1 MFTIALRLLAV
12 RGNLGLRPTKG
23 KEPPLDAS
31 EAKWGAGPGWGHTGR
46 LSALAIRFMLTDGS
60 PPWRGLLP

>member
-31 EAKWGAGPGWGHTGR
+31 EAKWGAGPG
-46 LSALAIRFMLTDGS
+46 
-60 PPWRGLLP
+60 